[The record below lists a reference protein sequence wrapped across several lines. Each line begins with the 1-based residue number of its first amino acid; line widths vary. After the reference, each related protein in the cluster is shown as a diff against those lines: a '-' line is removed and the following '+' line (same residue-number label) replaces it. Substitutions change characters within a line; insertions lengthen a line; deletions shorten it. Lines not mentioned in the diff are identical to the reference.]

1 VTERRPVPL
10 RAFALCMALAAAGCA
25 AQLNPGDPI
34 PGLTRDQRDAFQ
46 RGRVVFDS
54 TFKPETGLGPLF
66 NEVACSEC
74 HAGPVGGGFG
84 QEDDVELHVAALRP
98 DGVCDPLVEEGGFV
112 IQRHVTPALKAALG
126 IDSEPV
132 PPSPAATGHRTT
144 PVVFGRGLLD
154 AVSDE
159 TILSYADPDDRN
171 HDGISGRVNRFV
183 DGRIGRFGRKA
194 LVPTLKEFNDGAFV
208 AEMGITV
215 PSQPT
220 EESIGG
226 QPIPAGVDPTPEPE
240 LTAEAA
246 ELTNEF
252 VRFLAPP
259 SPAKLSGQAARGRA
273 EFSRV
278 GCVSCHI
285 PTLTTGDSPVQALRH
300 KKFAAFTDLLLH
312 DMGPEMADICLGLAL
327 PSEFRTEPLMGVRF
341 LPRFLHD
348 GRATT
353 LEQAIASH
361 GGEAAASRD
370 RYNKLKPDQQA
381 ALIAYLKTL

>member
-1 VTERRPVPL
+1 MGGSAGSGGRPWWRPPKEINKRR
-10 RAFALCMALAAAGCA
+10 ACCA
-25 AQLNPGDPI
+25 
-34 PGLTRDQRDAFQ
+34 R
-46 RGRVVFDS
+46 RGPPPPPQP
-54 TFKPETGLGPLF
+54 PE
-66 NEVACSEC
+66 
-74 HAGPVGGGFG
+74 
-84 QEDDVELHVAALRP
+84 
-98 DGVCDPLVEEGGFV
+98 
-112 IQRHVTPALKAALG
+112 
-126 IDSEPV
+126 EP
-132 PPSPAATGHRTT
+132 SA
-144 PVVFGRGLLD
+144 
-154 AVSDE
+154 
-159 TILSYADPDDRN
+159 
-171 HDGISGRVNRFV
+171 
-183 DGRIGRFGRKA
+183 
-194 LVPTLKEFNDGAFV
+194 
-208 AEMGITV
+208 
-215 PSQPT
+215 
-220 EESIGG
+220 G

-273 EFSRV
+273 EFSRL

-300 KKFAAFTDLLLH
+300 RKFAAFTDLLLH

-381 ALIAYLKTL
+381 ALVAYLKTL